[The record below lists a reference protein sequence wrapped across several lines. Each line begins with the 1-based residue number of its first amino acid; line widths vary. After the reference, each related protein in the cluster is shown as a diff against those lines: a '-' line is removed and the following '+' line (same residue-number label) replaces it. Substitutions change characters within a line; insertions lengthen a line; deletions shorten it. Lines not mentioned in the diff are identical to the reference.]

1 MKQEDVN
8 RLITDRV
15 DEIDDPDIKR
25 FIRDILRFERSKMD
39 LDQPH
44 FKDDYKNLIQQYA
57 LKDNE

>member
-15 DEIDDPDIKR
+15 DEIDDPDVKR

-39 LDQPH
+39 RDQPH
-44 FKDDYKNLIQQYA
+44 FKDDYKSLIQQYA
-57 LKDNE
+57 LEDDE

>member
-44 FKDDYKNLIQQYA
+44 FKDDY
-57 LKDNE
+57 

>member
-57 LKDNE
+57 LKDDE

>member
-44 FKDDYKNLIQQYA
+44 FKDDYKSLIQQYA